1 MTGKRIPLI
10 LIPRYTSY
18 VGVGDFYTA
27 AMDVSA
33 FESSVV
39 HVWRGE
45 LIGDS
50 PTISLAI
57 EESHDQDTWAACSGG
72 SAFDPGEKTEVT
84 KEVTLTKRFL
94 RIAVTL
100 GGSNTGATCL
110 AYGYL
115 NARQH

>member
-1 MTGKRIPLI
+1 MTPGFEVSTPL
-10 LIPRYTSY
+10 
-18 VGVGDFYTA
+18 
-27 AMDVSA
+27 
-33 FESSVV
+33 
-39 HVWRGE
+39 
-45 LIGDS
+45 
-50 PTISLAI
+50 
-57 EESHDQDTWAACSGG
+57 
-72 SAFDPGEKTEVT
+72 GEKTEVT